1 MKVKSEVK
9 EILEIVKS
17 QGLEICKMTV
27 ESLIDLAV
35 SNEINL
41 GEEDAKNIWLENV
54 SKNMKVIYGKKDGMI
69 HVMKEQ
75 GKSNDLWY
83 KYRDLGY
90 SSLTVF
96 EYKKV
101 FLSSERINRSP
112 NKCEF
117 IRKKANPDISVTV
130 EIFGGG
136 KNE

>member
-1 MKVKSEVK
+1 MKIKSEIK
-9 EILEIVKS
+9 EILEVVKAK
-17 QGLEICKMTV
+17 GFDICEMTV
-27 ESLIDLAV
+27 ESLIELAV

-41 GEEDAKNIWLENV
+41 LEEDAKTIWADHV
-54 SKNMKVIYGKKDGMI
+54 CKNMKVIYGKKDGMI
-69 HVMKEQ
+69 HLIKEQ

-117 IRKKANPDISVTV
+117 IRKNANPDISVTT

-136 KNE
+136 K